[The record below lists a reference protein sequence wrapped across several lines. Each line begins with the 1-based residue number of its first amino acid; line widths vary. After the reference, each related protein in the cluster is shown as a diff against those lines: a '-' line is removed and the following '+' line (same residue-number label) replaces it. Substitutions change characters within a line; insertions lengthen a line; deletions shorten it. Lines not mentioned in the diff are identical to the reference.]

1 MYKVTVLYLGQKDSP
16 VVFEGLSLEQA
27 RCLEAI
33 CGPGSGNQHSM
44 EIDPPF
50 PVPVEEVPVEVAPE
64 PVPEPVVEQPPEPEP
79 EPVKVEPLYEIV
91 VRNPQDVDFYKK
103 LGLEIGH
110 VDRKIDTGVCAF
122 GAVNLRTVDKLKT
135 THAWAYVPGSSTIVF
150 DL

>member
-50 PVPVEEVPVEVAPE
+50 PVEKVEEPPVEVAPE
-64 PVPEPVVEQPPEPEP
+64 PVPEPEPVVEQPPEPP
-79 EPVKVEPLYEIV
+79 KPEPLYEVV
-91 VRNPQDVDFYKK
+91 VRNPQDVDFYTK

-110 VDRKIDTGVCAF
+110 VDRKIDTGICAF
-122 GAVNLRTVDKLKT
+122 GTVNRKTVDKLKEN
-135 THAWAYVPGSSTIVF
+135 HAWAYVPGSATIVF
-150 DL
+150 VL